1 MCRVSTEI
9 LQFLQ
14 RDKFHFSDSFK
25 KLVQLDVLAMLT
37 EASHFPGA
45 HWEFRQHARH
55 PRTSQS
61 RRFPGQVHAPLLHSL
76 PPLHT
81 RSAFVPQ

>member
-1 MCRVSTEI
+1 MVSSRHTVPGAE
-9 LQFLQ
+9 
-14 RDKFHFSDSFK
+14 
-25 KLVQLDVLAMLT
+25 QLLPSQQGIPSLPQHWP